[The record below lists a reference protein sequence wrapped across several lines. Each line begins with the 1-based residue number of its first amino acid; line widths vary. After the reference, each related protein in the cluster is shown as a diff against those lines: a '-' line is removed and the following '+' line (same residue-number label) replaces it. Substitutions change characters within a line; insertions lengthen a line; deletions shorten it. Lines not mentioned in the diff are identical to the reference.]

1 LVSIGDGFTLPTH
14 VANVTLSQLTR
25 LSTEGPRRYLSG
37 AKSRRRWRATADKES
52 RC

>member
-1 LVSIGDGFTLPTH
+1 MSIGDGFTLPTR

-25 LSTEGPRRYLSG
+25 LSTEGPRRYLTG
-37 AKSRRRWRATADKES
+37 AKSQRRWRAAGDKEL